1 MFIPRP
7 EKELL
12 HKEISH
18 NTLDL
23 TEACRKGSG
32 LVCEGFDEAG
42 LILLA
47 VKPQDKGL
55 LTRLNDLMGTVNQ
68 DSYRRQFGYF

>member
-18 NTLDL
+18 NSLDL
-23 TEACRKGSG
+23 AEARREGSG

-47 VKPQDKGL
+47 VKPQDKGF
-55 LTRLNDLMGTVNQ
+55 LTGLNDLMGTVNK
-68 DSYRRQFGYF
+68 DSCR